1 MGCESCTRLLNSNQL
16 SGQVPIEVY
25 SSGVHGRFINLSSN
39 AGLCGVPSMPSCP
52 TSWKGDLLEG
62 GKIGIV
68 LVALVAAIVVVGV
81 VYAFVKRRQSR
92 EDYNFNLP
100 HQLAGKPQISTP
112 KFMSMTSWRF
122 FIFIFI
128 IYNLNGICLYVGFNS
143 APKVPSWK
151 NDAGPHKIMTG

>member
-1 MGCESCTRLLNSNQL
+1 MVLNILQRVTSLGCESCIRLLNSNRL

-100 HQLAGKPQISTP
+100 HQLAGKCRKFISQIYVND
-112 KFMSMTSWRF
+112 FLEVF

-128 IYNLNGICLYVGFNS
+128 IYDLQF
-143 APKVPSWK
+143 
-151 NDAGPHKIMTG
+151 

>member
-1 MGCESCTRLLNSNQL
+1 MVLKILQRVTSLGCESCTRLLNSNQL

-39 AGLCGVPSMPSCP
+39 AGLCGVPSMPLCP

-100 HQLAGKPQISTP
+100 HQLAGKP
-112 KFMSMTSWRF
+112 R
-122 FIFIFI
+122 
-128 IYNLNGICLYVGFNS
+128 NFNS
-143 APKVPSWK
+143 QIYVNDFLEVFFFKKK
-151 NDAGPHKIMTG
+151 NYDLQF

>member
-100 HQLAGKPQISTP
+100 HQLAGKPQNFNSQIYVND
-112 KFMSMTSWRF
+112 FLEVF
-122 FIFIFI
+122 YFYF
-128 IYNLNGICLYVGFNS
+128 YNL
-143 APKVPSWK
+143 
-151 NDAGPHKIMTG
+151 

>member
-1 MGCESCTRLLNSNQL
+1 M
-16 SGQVPIEVY
+16 PIEVY

-68 LVALVAAIVVVGV
+68 LVALVAAIIVVGV

-100 HQLAGKPQISTP
+100 HQLAGKPQYFNSQIYVND
-112 KFMSMTSWRF
+112 FLEV
-122 FIFIFI
+122 FIIYIFI
-128 IYNLNGICLYVGFNS
+128 IYIINRICLNVGFNS
-143 APKVPSWK
+143 APKVPGWK
-151 NDAGPHKIMTG
+151 NDAGPL

>member
-1 MGCESCTRLLNSNQL
+1 MTSLGCESCTRLLNSNQL

-68 LVALVAAIVVVGV
+68 LVTLVVAIVVVGV
-81 VYAFVKRRQSR
+81 VYAFVKRRRSR

-100 HQLAGKPQISTP
+100 HQLAGKP
-112 KFMSMTSWRF
+112 R
-122 FIFIFI
+122 
-128 IYNLNGICLYVGFNS
+128 NFNS
-143 APKVPSWK
+143 QIYV
-151 NDAGPHKIMTG
+151 NDFLEIFNFNFYSLIL

>member
-1 MGCESCTRLLNSNQL
+1 MVLNILQRVTLLGCQSCTRLLNSNQL

-25 SSGVHGRFINLSSN
+25 SSGVHGRLINLSSN

-81 VYAFVKRRQSR
+81 VYALVKRRQSR

-100 HQLAGKPQISTP
+100 HQLAGKPRNFDSQIYVNEILEVY
-112 KFMSMTSWRF
+112 KHIYKDGMS
-122 FIFIFI
+122 
-128 IYNLNGICLYVGFNS
+128 ICR
-143 APKVPSWK
+143 
-151 NDAGPHKIMTG
+151 I

>member
-1 MGCESCTRLLNSNQL
+1 MTSLGCESCTRLLNSNQL

-68 LVALVAAIVVVGV
+68 LVTLVAAIVVVGV
-81 VYAFVKRRQSR
+81 VYAFVKRRRSR

-100 HQLAGKPQISTP
+100 HQLAGKPQ
-112 KFMSMTSWRF
+112 
-122 FIFIFI
+122 
-128 IYNLNGICLYVGFNS
+128 NFNS
-143 APKVPSWK
+143 QIYV
-151 NDAGPHKIMTG
+151 NDFLEVFYFYFCSLIF